1 MESESLTTLGEEL
14 LASARSANAGRAART
29 ILGGH
34 THRLRQ
40 TLIALLAGRAMGEH
54 DSPGEATIQVLRG
67 SVRLTSTNHDWSGSE
82 GSLGIIPPERHELEA
97 KEDSLVLLTV
107 VVDL

>member
-14 LASARSANAGRAART
+14 LATARRASAGRAART
-29 ILGGH
+29 ILGGQ

-40 TLIALLAGRAMGEH
+40 TLIALADGRAMGEH
-54 DSPGEATIQVLRG
+54 DSPGEATIQVLGG
-67 SVRLTSTNHDWSGSE
+67 SVRLTSANHDWSGSE
-82 GSLGIIPPERHELEA
+82 GALGIIPPERHELEA
-97 KEDSLVLLTV
+97 LADSVVLLTV

>member
-1 MESESLTTLGEEL
+1 MESESLRTLGEEL
-14 LASARSANAGRAART
+14 LATARSANAGRAART

-40 TLIALLAGRAMGEH
+40 TLIALLAGQAMGEH
-54 DSPGEATIQVLRG
+54 DSPGEATIQVLEG
-67 SVRLTSTNHDWSGSE
+67 AVRLTSVNHEWSGSH
-82 GSLGIIPPERHELEA
+82 GSLGIIPPERHELA
-97 KEDSLVLLTV
+97 ADEDSLVLLTV

>member
-1 MESESLTTLGEEL
+1 MEAESRRHHMESESLTTLGEEL

-54 DSPGEATIQVLRG
+54 DCPGEATIQVMRG
-67 SVRLTSTNHDWSGSE
+67 SVGLTSTNHDWTGSE
-82 GSLGIIPPERHELEA
+82 GSLGVIPQ
-97 KEDSLVLLTV
+97 
-107 VVDL
+107 